1 MSKWIFLARSFTR
14 MEFYFVRCL
23 FADTFYFNIHH
34 RLHWLNQVSYNIAR
48 LPHKE
53 IPIKKFCLLND
64 RAFTRK
70 KEGVRGDCFVTT
82 SLTNHSEVSPYL
94 LIFFTLYRRYIVCTQ
109 HSNILHN
116 QCLNYWIKIT
126 QLNITE
132 GGGGVLYRKSSEE
145 GSLYTTSVQLI
156 STALFLRIPE
166 KNTADVKFHVNWF
179 IFIWGDTFSF
189 RILNIS
195 IELYVTVCKNFFLF

>member
-14 MEFYFVRCL
+14 MEFYLVRCL
-23 FADTFYFNIHH
+23 FADKFYFNIHH
-34 RLHWLNQVSYNIAR
+34 RLHWLNQESYNIAR

-132 GGGGVLYRKSSEE
+132 GGGVFYIANLRRKDHCIQHQFSWYQLLY
-145 GSLYTTSVQLI
+145 
-156 STALFLRIPE
+156 F
-166 KNTADVKFHVNWF
+166 
-179 IFIWGDTFSF
+179 
-189 RILNIS
+189 
-195 IELYVTVCKNFFLF
+195 